1 MSAKNENEIE
11 NDNQMALSNHTPKKE
26 FAKKV
31 GNYILTEQIGLGTFS
46 KVTKAIHILTG
57 EKVAIKILDKSE
69 IKDNIDMERISREIE
84 ILKSISHPNISQLYE
99 SNSTIHNFYLVMEYL
114 EGGDLC
120 DFINKNIC
128 LNEHIA
134 CHFFR
139 QLISAIEYLSEMGI
153 THRDIKP
160 ENILLDSSQNNIKL
174 IDFGLSNY
182 CAEKELLQSA
192 CGSPCFASPEM
203 LSGNPYNGIT
213 TDIWSSGIVLY
224 SMLVGTLPFDD
235 QELNVLYDQIK
246 IGTFYIP
253 STLSLEA
260 IDFLKRIL
268 YVEPDKRLSLKQIKE
283 HPWFNLEKNKLNKGI
298 DLTMETFPYDENLI
312 EYVIK
317 NYYEDDIEINKSIFI
332 KMVQYHACNQ
342 YTATY
347 YLTQKLL
354 ENNKENNNSNI
365 ESKNKNEL
373 VSNNNSSND
382 NENKNKKE
390 DIEINLNDKNKNE
403 NLKEEKEL
411 NTDYISSFKTQTK
424 ISSHIINKNESKEKK
439 SNSNNSAN
447 NIYKGKNLINNN
459 NNLKNENQ
467 KISIIKKEIIS
478 YKKSPDNDLK
488 IKKINTNKRKIK
500 LDNNKKLTD
509 RISNIFDYIKNFK
522 YSVQTSSNKKTKS
535 WQKKEKIKRT
545 KNEKK
550 KIKNIYDKNK
560 ITRNNFHNYATEYNK
575 KQDIKSSYSNNQI
588 NNIRFAGTFM
598 NKHNMSLTERIP
610 FSNSIFSED
619 QKVLSFNNSKMNSIK
634 TENISKNKNSPNNKQ
649 NISNLSKNS
658 KYEKNS
664 VNISKKNC
672 ANKKNKKYNKKKIDL
687 NLINN
692 EKNSKFPKISSNK
705 YNNKKILFQSNINYN
720 FKKINA
726 NNKNYVLTENNYD
739 KKDSKFNKIKFPES
753 TRFSIHIKKII
764 FNENKNIKSN
774 NTTINKYKGLIDEFK
789 LVNSEN
795 KTKKNKLKKM
805 ASKLENEYF
814 ISVNQR
820 LGEKNKIRNRNIS
833 SFLVNPSLNHSLS
846 KGKTLTSISNN
857 FVSQNCS
864 NNLEDFT
871 KKPKIKYDPLKNKQ
885 KLVINND
892 KFKLLKPF
900 KYKKNNL
907 KININSIN
915 SNLNKNNNILELKM
929 KNKRNINYKTHR
941 KNSSY
946 KKECLTFTKPQKAYT
961 NKNSTNKSIK
971 NPFSQNLSLSPEN
984 SKNNIKNIDN
994 KKIINININNIL
1006 KINKKYSISLNKSN
1020 DSSKRCIYFNNNN
1033 EVSELK
1039 NMGGVKNNNS
1049 GCNLV
1054 YDGNNIKYKGA
1065 IKYLSNNYTCKKKN
1079 EVFYPHIRN
1088 EQRNIRNYSSM
1099 LKRQL
1104 FEEQFFNKN
1113 KRIYDI

>member
-1 MSAKNENEIE
+1 
-11 NDNQMALSNHTPKKE
+11 
-26 FAKKV
+26 
-31 GNYILTEQIGLGTFS
+31 
-46 KVTKAIHILTG
+46 
-57 EKVAIKILDKSE
+57 
-69 IKDNIDMERISREIE
+69 MERISREIE

-139 QLISAIEYLSEMGI
+139 QLISAIEYLYEMGI

-439 SNSNNSAN
+439 SNS
-447 NIYKGKNLINNN
+447 
-459 NNLKNENQ
+459 
-467 KISIIKKEIIS
+467 
-478 YKKSPDNDLK
+478 KKSA
-488 IKKINTNKRKIK
+488 
-500 LDNNKKLTD
+500 
-509 RISNIFDYIKNFK
+509 
-522 YSVQTSSNKKTKS
+522 
-535 WQKKEKIKRT
+535 
-545 KNEKK
+545 KK
-550 KIKNIYDKNK
+550 K
-560 ITRNNFHNYATEYNK
+560 
-575 KQDIKSSYSNNQI
+575 
-588 NNIRFAGTFM
+588 
-598 NKHNMSLTERIP
+598 
-610 FSNSIFSED
+610 
-619 QKVLSFNNSKMNSIK
+619 
-634 TENISKNKNSPNNKQ
+634 
-649 NISNLSKNS
+649 
-658 KYEKNS
+658 
-664 VNISKKNC
+664 
-672 ANKKNKKYNKKKIDL
+672 
-687 NLINN
+687 
-692 EKNSKFPKISSNK
+692 
-705 YNNKKILFQSNINYN
+705 
-720 FKKINA
+720 
-726 NNKNYVLTENNYD
+726 
-739 KKDSKFNKIKFPES
+739 
-753 TRFSIHIKKII
+753 
-764 FNENKNIKSN
+764 
-774 NTTINKYKGLIDEFK
+774 
-789 LVNSEN
+789 
-795 KTKKNKLKKM
+795 
-805 ASKLENEYF
+805 
-814 ISVNQR
+814 
-820 LGEKNKIRNRNIS
+820 
-833 SFLVNPSLNHSLS
+833 
-846 KGKTLTSISNN
+846 
-857 FVSQNCS
+857 
-864 NNLEDFT
+864 
-871 KKPKIKYDPLKNKQ
+871 
-885 KLVINND
+885 
-892 KFKLLKPF
+892 
-900 KYKKNNL
+900 
-907 KININSIN
+907 
-915 SNLNKNNNILELKM
+915 
-929 KNKRNINYKTHR
+929 
-941 KNSSY
+941 
-946 KKECLTFTKPQKAYT
+946 
-961 NKNSTNKSIK
+961 
-971 NPFSQNLSLSPEN
+971 
-984 SKNNIKNIDN
+984 
-994 KKIINININNIL
+994 
-1006 KINKKYSISLNKSN
+1006 
-1020 DSSKRCIYFNNNN
+1020 
-1033 EVSELK
+1033 
-1039 NMGGVKNNNS
+1039 
-1049 GCNLV
+1049 
-1054 YDGNNIKYKGA
+1054 
-1065 IKYLSNNYTCKKKN
+1065 
-1079 EVFYPHIRN
+1079 
-1088 EQRNIRNYSSM
+1088 
-1099 LKRQL
+1099 
-1104 FEEQFFNKN
+1104 
-1113 KRIYDI
+1113 